1 MLKKSPWSR
10 DNHNDHAHD
19 LYAVNDDDD
28 DDDDDSSHLGG
39 WFGVGN
45 SCARVQA
52 LATWRISR
60 MMEITRKVSKR

>member
-28 DDDDDSSHLGG
+28 DDDSSYLGG

-45 SCARVQA
+45 CCARVQA
-52 LATWRISR
+52 LATWRISS
-60 MMEITRKVSKR
+60 MMEIRKVSKRG

>member
-1 MLKKSPWSR
+1 MIMLMICMLSMMMMTMMMMIV
-10 DNHNDHAHD
+10 
-19 LYAVNDDDD
+19 Y
-28 DDDDDSSHLGG
+28 LGG

-60 MMEITRKVSKR
+60 MMEIRKVSKRGVK

>member
-28 DDDDDSSHLGG
+28 DDDDDSLPWRVVQCWKLLCTSSS
-39 WFGVGN
+39 FGYLADIEDDGN
-45 SCARVQA
+45 
-52 LATWRISR
+52 
-60 MMEITRKVSKR
+60 